1 MPTISFGG
9 LGNGLDFGQVVD
21 QLVKVAHLPVD
32 RLTEKKATLNAKS
45 TDYATLSTKLIM
57 LQSAADKLRLATS
70 FDRSATSVSDETL
83 VSATG
88 SSTATP
94 GTYKVHIT
102 QLAQAHQVTSKAA
115 KTVAATTTDIV
126 AGASGTFTFSVGSGT
141 NQTVTLSATATL
153 DDLKTA
159 INDLGA
165 GVTAS
170 VINTGSDTTPAYRL
184 VLTSTNTGASN
195 GITVAADDTTLDF
208 VNSSGTGGVDTLQAA
223 QDASID
229 VGDPSLNPVT
239 LTRSSNTITDA
250 IPGVTLTLTDT
261 TPGTSTVQVN
271 VTRDVSAVK
280 TNISALA
287 TAYNDV
293 VKFINERNTY
303 DVTTKKGGIF
313 FNEPTVRTVLSN
325 IRTALSSTVAGVST
339 LRTTGEIG
347 FKTERDG
354 TITVDETKLDSV
366 LSSSYSAVKNLFI
379 KQTGITGVAQ
389 LLTDTVDVL
398 DDVEGGTV
406 TLRKSGLT
414 KQITS
419 LTDDIARKEDAV
431 SQYETRLRAQ
441 YAALDGLLSQLKSQ
455 SNYLSSVS
463 SSSGR

>member
-1 MPTISFGG
+1 MATISFGG

-21 QLVKVAHLPVD
+21 QLVKVARLPVD
-32 RLTEKKATLNAKS
+32 RLAEKKATLNSKS

-57 LQSAADKLRLATS
+57 LQSAADKLRLAAS

-88 SSTATP
+88 SSTASP
-94 GTYKVHIT
+94 GTYQVRIT
-102 QLAQAHQVTSKAA
+102 QLAQSHQVASKAA

-126 AGASGTFTFSVGSGT
+126 AGASGTFTFTVGSGT
-141 NQTVTLSATATL
+141 AQTVTLSATATL

-184 VLTSTNTGASN
+184 VLTSNSTGASN
-195 GITVAADDTTLDF
+195 GITVSADDTTLDF

-223 QDASID
+223 QDATVV
-229 VGDPSLNPVT
+229 VGSSATVT

-250 IPGVTLTLTDT
+250 IPGVTLTLTGT
-261 TPGTSTVQVN
+261 TSGTSTVQVN

-280 TNISALA
+280 ANITALA

-303 DVTTKKGGIF
+303 DVTTKKGGLF
-313 FNEPTVRTVLSN
+313 FNEPTIRTVLSK
-325 IRTALSSTVAGVST
+325 IRTALSSTVSGVST
-339 LRTTGEIG
+339 LGSTGEIG

-354 TITVDETKLDSV
+354 TIAVDQAKLDSV
-366 LSSSYSAVKNLFI
+366 MSSSYSAVKNLFI

-389 LLTDTVDVL
+389 LMSDAIDVL

-406 TLRKSGLT
+406 PLRKNGLT

-419 LTDDIARKEDAV
+419 LTDEIAKKEDAIA
-431 SQYETRLRAQ
+431 QYEARLRAQ

-463 SSSGR
+463 SSR